1 MPLPGSGQAKN
12 QEIFR
17 ILPFQQKNEEEN
29 MNLSNERK
37 LQFTAI
43 ILAAFALIAA
53 VAITLAIQP
62 QETYAH
68 EKALAFQSVEQ
79 IRYAKKTVWLLKTA
93 DQAAD
98 KTIQVKKSRKLQIT
112 GVSKNGWSQVTH
124 QGKLYYVETRHLSKD
139 NGYLVVIDAGH
150 QKKGNSKTEPI
161 GPGAKQKKAKVASGA
176 TGNHTRIPEYKLTLK
191 MAKKLEKELKA
202 RGYQVKMV
210 RTKHNVN
217 MSNSQRAELA
227 NHAGAD
233 VFIRIHANS
242 SASSSVSGA
251 LTISPTKN
259 NKYCKKIYKK
269 CNSLSKCVLA
279 EFCKATGAKNR
290 GVMYTDTMS
299 GINWSKVPVTIMEMG
314 FLSNKKEDKKMN
326 KSAAYQK
333 RMTKGMANGIDKYLK
348 RD

>member
-1 MPLPGSGQAKN
+1 
-12 QEIFR
+12 
-17 ILPFQQKNEEEN
+17 
-29 MNLSNERK
+29 MNVSNKRK
-37 LQFTAI
+37 LQFTAV
-43 ILAAFALIAA
+43 ILAVLALTAA
-53 VAITLAIQP
+53 AAITLTIQP
-62 QETYAH
+62 EKSYAS
-68 EKALAFQSVEQ
+68 EKGAMFQSVNQ
-79 IRYAKKTVWLLKTA
+79 TCYTNQNIWLSKTA
-93 DQAAD
+93 ARAAD
-98 KTIQVKKSRKLQIT
+98 KVIQVKKSRRLHVT
-112 GVSKNGWSQVTH
+112 GISKNGWSQVAH
-124 QGKLYYVETRHLSKD
+124 QGKSYYVETRYLSKD

-161 GPGAKQKKAKVASGA
+161 GPGAKKKKAKVASGA
-176 TGNHTRIPEYKLTLK
+176 TGNYTGVPEYKLTLK

-217 MSNSQRAELA
+217 MSNSKRAEMA
-227 NHAGAD
+227 NNAGAD

-269 CNSLSKCVLA
+269 CSRLSQCVLT

-326 KSAAYQK
+326 KSAAYQNK
-333 RMTKGMANGIDKYLK
+333 MTKGMANGIDKYLK
-348 RD
+348 RI